1 MKKLYIVGFGL
12 VCGLAA
18 TFFLLFIFHQKA
30 VESLIFFPIDPN
42 INIKEADTS
51 LHLLKSKDNDEYVL
65 NWEVS
70 SNTGDPVYLRQD
82 ISLLFADGRLKA
94 VLSDWKDNSSELTQY
109 ATYTGKDSSHF
120 VALTFHH
127 GEIHHNDETI
137 TSTHRMSKD
146 LIYVIDSSFSPLQSF
161 KDANTQEQRE
171 WKEVLDKVT
180 AQQLAYTWEK
190 AVDFFD
196 IHIQN
201 YDLYTLEEIMD
212 LQEKGLPGIDN
223 ARSKEIVG
231 RLWEG
236 LYKEYFLGIK
246 TAAGTTIPPIDSSL
260 PLILI
265 SKDYMHLLVL
275 FETREGE
282 SVKLIQHLA
291 ID

>member
-1 MKKLYIVGFGL
+1 MKKLYIVGIGL
-12 VCGLAA
+12 VLGLAA
-18 TFFLLFIFHQKA
+18 TVFLLFLFHQKA
-30 VESLIFFPIDPN
+30 VESIIFFPIDPT
-42 INIKEADTS
+42 IQIKEADTS
-51 LHLLKSKDNDEYVL
+51 LHLLNEKDNDEYVL

-70 SNTGDPVYLRQD
+70 SDTGEPIYLRQD

-94 VLSDWKDNSSELTQY
+94 ILSDWKDNSSDLTQY
-109 ATYTGKDSSHF
+109 ATYSGEDSSHF

-127 GEIHHNDETI
+127 GEIHHKDEKI

-146 LIYVIDSSFSPLQSF
+146 QLYVIDSSFSPLQSF
-161 KDANTQEQRE
+161 KDSETEEQRE

-180 AQQLAYTWEK
+180 AQQLEYSWEK

-196 IHIQN
+196 IPVQN
-201 YDLYTLEEIMD
+201 YDLYSLEEIID

-265 SKDYMHLLVL
+265 SKDYSHLLVL

-282 SVKLIQHLA
+282 SVKLIQNLG
-291 ID
+291 IE